1 MNAIKERTRITPHS
15 VPKILIIVLIE
26 ASIALIHSFRLGQL
40 FNGQAYILYYSYA
53 SDFMLPFGWYFLLSI
68 TDATIPFLRKWYVK
82 AGIIFSIM
90 SLSEICQFFGIELFG
105 VTFDPMDICMYGA
118 GVLIAAFVD
127 VKVFGR
133 LFGFWGTA
141 EKEEEH

>member
-1 MNAIKERTRITPHS
+1 
-15 VPKILIIVLIE
+15 
-26 ASIALIHSFRLGQL
+26 
-40 FNGQAYILYYSYA
+40 
-53 SDFMLPFGWYFLLSI
+53 MLPFGWYFLLSI

-82 AGIIFSIM
+82 AGIIFSLM

-105 VTFDPMDICMYGA
+105 VTFDPIDICMYGA

-127 VKVFGR
+127 VKVFGS

-141 EKEEEH
+141 K